1 MTDLRVAVGQYAA
14 TDDPEASIATAVG
27 LVEQAAAAGAR
38 LVLLPEYALAWAP
51 RLRPDL
57 GAGHTEFA
65 TALADAAVAH
75 EMWVVAGTLEP
86 AGERL
91 RNVAIAL
98 GPDGQRRGAYTKV
111 HLFDAF
117 GVRESE
123 VLDPGEP
130 HQEPVVLD
138 VDGWQ
143 VGLATCYDLRFPET
157 FRRLLDAGA
166 EVLAVGAA
174 WAAGPGKV
182 DQLEVLARARALE
195 NTSYLLLASQNGE
208 GRSGHSA
215 AIGPLG
221 EVLTA
226 AADDPEVLI
235 IDLSRAR
242 LGEVRETVPSLRHR
256 RYTVVPSPPPTP
268 TSAGWGGRG

>member
-14 TDDPEASIATAVG
+14 TDDPEASTATAVR
-27 LVEQAAAAGAR
+27 LVEQAAAAGAQ

-51 RLRPDL
+51 RLRPAL
-57 GAGHTEFA
+57 GDGHAEFA
-65 TALADAAVAH
+65 DALAAAAVAH
-75 EMWVVAGTLEP
+75 EVSIVVGTLEP
-86 AGERL
+86 EGERL

-98 GPDGQRRGAYTKV
+98 GADGRRRGAYTKV

-123 VLDPGEP
+123 VLDAGDP
-130 HQEPVVLD
+130 HQEPVVVD
-138 VDGWQ
+138 VAGWQ

-157 FRRLLDAGA
+157 FRRLVDAGA
-166 EVLAVGAA
+166 EVFAVGAA
-174 WAAGPGKV
+174 WAAGTGKV

-221 EVLTA
+221 EVLAT
-226 AADDPEVLI
+226 ADDEPELLI
-235 IDLSRAR
+235 ADLSRAR
-242 LGEVRETVPSLRHR
+242 LDETRTTVPSLRHR
-256 RYTVVPSPPPTP
+256 RYAVAPAPPPPT
-268 TSAGWGGRG
+268 